1 VRRPSLPRTLTVIVI
16 NHLRVWGETGLP
28 PEDLGRFT
36 EYAPVIRADVPRTPF
51 REGPFSR
58 HWRAERDAADAI
70 DERRRRGADGTT
82 TTFTTT
88 TTRDAERS
96 FDDPDG
102 DVQLGGARG
111 PPTHSW
117 RAAQAS
123 RLSAVL
129 SVYALMDARVGYC
142 QGMNE
147 IAAFFLDNVPDES
160 EAFWCFSTFL
170 EAYRPH
176 FVISGGSSARRG
188 EAFEARGGSSSP
200 GRSGATSRR
209 SSIDGGG
216 EGSTVGEKEPRPFAA
231 TVRERLG
238 ELGRILERCDP
249 PMWKHVQLLGGS
261 ECMFAF
267 RAVVVLL
274 ARELPPSEAAFLWET
289 LMAARDHVEDP
300 RALQPGAGPGEMWA
314 AKKNAGAPREKNP
327 NPTAGSRGG
336 GGGGG
341 GGGGVRKKP
350 GAPEEEE
357 DSVSSPREEGSPKK
371 GSPEEGG
378 GDADGGGDARGGGGR
393 GSAGTGGF
401 FCTASRRR
409 SRGSG
414 TSCSRVRS
422 STTCSTPRT
431 TRWRISAW
439 TRG

>member
-1 VRRPSLPRTLTVIVI
+1 
-16 NHLRVWGETGLP
+16 
-28 PEDLGRFT
+28 
-36 EYAPVIRADVPRTPF
+36 
-51 REGPFSR
+51 
-58 HWRAERDAADAI
+58 
-70 DERRRRGADGTT
+70 
-82 TTFTTT
+82 
-88 TTRDAERS
+88 
-96 FDDPDG
+96 
-102 DVQLGGARG
+102 
-111 PPTHSW
+111 
-117 RAAQAS
+117 
-123 RLSAVL
+123 
-129 SVYALMDARVGYC
+129 VGYC

-176 FVISGGSSARRG
+176 FVISGGSSSSGSSARRG

-216 EGSTVGEKEPRPFAA
+216 EGSGVGEKEPRPFAA

-314 AKKNAGAPREKNP
+314 AKKNAGAPREKNL
-327 NPTAGSRGG
+327 NPTAGSS
-336 GGGGG
+336 GG

-350 GAPEEEE
+350 RAPEEEE
-357 DSVSSPREEGSPKK
+357 DGVSSPREEGFPKK

-378 GDADGGGDARGGGGR
+378 GDADGGATPAEGGLGGNGRLFLHCVAAAFTRQRHLVFACKEFDDLLHAAHHAVANKCVDAGVMLA
-393 GSAGTGGF
+393 SARELMAHEWR
-401 FCTASRRR
+401 TAHH
-409 SRGSG
+409 G
-414 TSCSRVRS
+414 
-422 STTCSTPRT
+422 
-431 TRWRISAW
+431 
-439 TRG
+439 